1 MAKSRNRLGVKLAEI
16 PSVKGNFTEVNQ
28 IKTELVRLK
37 K

>member
-1 MAKSRNRLGVKLAEI
+1 MAKSRNRLGVKLAELV
-16 PSVKGNFTEVNQ
+16 SLKDNFADINY